1 MKLIIQNADV
11 REILKIN
18 DLLEVISNKTRKLTS
33 EKWKH
38 EFNDKIK
45 KLDLNICTNLKVKLI
60 QLRNFME
67 SCIDMK

>member
-33 EKWKH
+33 EK
-38 EFNDKIK
+38 
-45 KLDLNICTNLKVKLI
+45 
-60 QLRNFME
+60 
-67 SCIDMK
+67 